1 MTFTLDEI
9 SILSVY
15 SAMAVY
21 AMAFIAYAIDLA
33 RRGAAAAKAADASAE
48 AALAAETGA
57 GAAGAERVGAL
68 QAAGAARAAMGAR
81 AGAVG
86 APSGAA
92 GRQADESAPRRS
104 RWQRATDHGATV
116 EYGRSPVLRVAVALT
131 VIAWLLH
138 LTGDILRGIAA
149 GRVPWANMYEFA
161 LTGTLLVTTVYLV
174 VLLFAKQDL
183 RFLGTFISG
192 LVLVLLGVATV
203 NFYVSVVPLPPAL
216 QSAWLIIHVFV
227 ATASVG
233 FFALGFALSVVQL
246 MQSRRE
252 ALIATADS
260 VKKSF
265 LATLPDAT
273 SLENLAYR
281 LNIIGFIFWT
291 FTLIAGAIWAE
302 KAWGRYWGWD
312 TKEVWTFII
321 WVVYA
326 GYIHARATRGWRGSR
341 SAWLAIIGF
350 STVLF
355 NFTVVNLFFKGLHA
369 YSGL

>member
-1 MTFTLDEI
+1 VTFTLDEI
-9 SILSVY
+9 SILCVY

-21 AMAFIAYAIDLA
+21 AIAFIAYAVDLA
-33 RRGAAAAKAADASAE
+33 RRGAAAARAADASAE
-48 AALAAETGA
+48 AGLSA
-57 GAAGAERVGAL
+57 GATAPERIGVL
-68 QAAGAARAAMGAR
+68 QAAGAADATAGGSTRGGASGPAAD
-81 AGAVG
+81 
-86 APSGAA
+86 AP
-92 GRQADESAPRRS
+92 APRVS
-104 RWQRATDHGATV
+104 RWQRATDHGAQV
-116 EYGRSPVLRVAVALT
+116 DYGRSPVLRVAVAMT
-131 VIAWLLH
+131 VLAWLLH
-138 LTGDILRGIAA
+138 LTGAVLRGIAA
-149 GRVPWANMYEFA
+149 ERVPWANMYEFA

-174 VLLFAKQDL
+174 VLVAAKQDL

-246 MQSRRE
+246 MQARRE
-252 ALIATADS
+252 SLSATAES
-260 VKKSF
+260 VKRSF
-265 LATLPDAT
+265 LATLPDAAA
-273 SLENLAYR
+273 LENLAYR

-302 KAWGRYWGWD
+302 RAWGRYWGWD